1 MSNERQPGEVISPNP
16 SGQVNQHF
24 AIEKVYVKDSTLE
37 APNTPGIFR
46 NQGAEWKPQVSMDL
60 QTKGK
65 PIEGDYHEV
74 VLSITVTAKVKE
86 DIAFLVEVHQAG
98 IFIMKGFPENE
109 MHAITGNLCP
119 SILFP
124 FAREAIADLVVRAGF
139 PPLYLAPINFD
150 ALYRQHLS
158 QQQQKADETSH

>member
-1 MSNERQPGEVISPNP
+1 MSNERQPGEAISPNP
-16 SGQVNQHF
+16 SGKANQNF
-24 AIEKVYVKDSTLE
+24 VVEKIYLKDATLE

-46 NQGAEWKPQVSMDL
+46 NQGPEWKPQVNMDL

-65 PIEGDYHEV
+65 PLETDYHEV
-74 VLSITVTAKVKE
+74 VLSITVTTKVKDE
-86 DIAFLVEVHQAG
+86 VAFLVEVHQAG
-98 IFIMKGFPENE
+98 IFVIKGFPEDE
-109 MHAITGNLCP
+109 FHAIIGNLCP
-119 SILFP
+119 SIIFP
-124 FAREAIADLVVRAGF
+124 FARESVSDLVVRAGF